1 MGKLQR
7 ALTLFLMAGFG
18 LVLSGCGGDD
28 VFSKPPEGSGG
39 GADPKASS
47 VASVLLTSSTPTLG
61 SSSDSK
67 VDLTVLVKDA
77 NNVMMEGETVIF
89 GSSGGGDVQ
98 VISGTTNSAGMATA
112 KLSTP
117 NDPANRNLTVSASVG
132 NVSDS
137 IVVAVTGS
145 TVNISGES
153 SVVFG
158 NSIDLTVFLK
168 DSAGKGVS
176 GQTVTVSSA
185 KGNTLSASSLTTG
198 VSGNATVSLTG
209 VVPDIDTITVSG
221 LGKVAT
227 YTVSVSPDQF
237 AVKLPAGDL
246 DISASHTVTA
256 NWRQN
261 GNPVPDGQTVA
272 FSTTRGTLSPRTAT
286 TSGGL
291 ASVTLTSDT
300 IGPVEVTAVAS
311 SATARVLSEFVA
323 TTPASINLQA
333 ASATIGPDGQEN
345 RLTAVVRD
353 INNNVVKDVVIRFSI
368 EKDTSGG
375 SISNATDRTDSQGSA
390 STVYTSTSAT
400 TAKDGVVIKAE
411 IESNPALTDS
421 VAITV
426 AQAGLFVRLGTSH
439 LMSALDV
446 TRYEKPYTV
455 VVADAAGNA
464 MANVDVVVTL
474 IPSFYWKGIRVP
486 SLNPETGEPEAP
498 LRAAYSVGCQNEDE
512 LVSETKLNGQLD
524 PGEDE
529 SKDGFLTPGNVAVVQ
544 AVAGK
549 VTTDD
554 TGFAE
559 IKIIYA
565 KNYASWTRV
574 RLHAS
579 AQVSGTEGFDEAVFT
594 LPVLLADINDLEST
608 PPGAVS
614 PFGSSNACNN
624 PD

>member
-28 VFSKPPEGSGG
+28 VFLTPPEGPGG

-47 VASVLLTSSTPTLG
+47 VASVILLASTPTLG
-61 SSSDSK
+61 SASDSE

-77 NNVMMEGETVIF
+77 NNAMMEGETVVF
-89 GSSGGGDVQ
+89 SSSGGGVQ
-98 VISGTTNSAGMATA
+98 GNPGTTNSAGIATA
-112 KLSTP
+112 KLFASG
-117 NDPANRNLTVSASVG
+117 DPTNRNLTVSASVG
-132 NVSDS
+132 NISDS

-145 TVNISGES
+145 IVSISGES
-153 SVVFG
+153 SVVLG

-168 DSAGKGVS
+168 DSAGNAVS
-176 GQTVTVSSA
+176 GKEVSVSSA
-185 KGNTLSASSLTTG
+185 KGNTLSSNSLVTG
-198 VSGNATVSLTG
+198 ISGNATVSLTG
-209 VVPDIDTITVSG
+209 VVPGVDTITVSG
-221 LGKVAT
+221 LGEVAT

-237 AVKLPAGDL
+237 SVSLPAGDL
-246 DISASHTVTA
+246 DISAPHTVA
-256 NWRQN
+256 VEWQQN

-272 FSTTRGTLSPRTAT
+272 FSTTRGTLSSPTAA
-286 TSGGL
+286 TSAGL

-300 IGPVEVTAVAS
+300 IGPVEVTAVTS
-311 SATARVLSEFVA
+311 SATASVVSEFVA
-323 TTPASINLQA
+323 TIPASINLQA
-333 ASATIGPDGQEN
+333 ASATIGPDGQEA
-345 RLTAVVRD
+345 RLTAIVRD

-411 IESNPALTDS
+411 VESNPALTDS

-426 AQAGLFVRLGTSH
+426 AQSELFVRLGTSH

-455 VVADAAGNA
+455 LVADAAGNA
-464 MANVDVVVTL
+464 VANVDVVVTL
-474 IPSFYWKGIRVP
+474 IPTYYWKGIRVP
-486 SLNPETGEPEAP
+486 SLNPDTGEAEAP
-498 LRAAYSVGCQNEDE
+498 WVADHSAGCKNEDN
-512 LVSETKLNGQLD
+512 LVSETALNGQLD
-524 PGEDE
+524 PDEDE
-529 SKDGFLTPGNVAVVQ
+529 SKDGLLTPGNVAVVQ
-544 AVAGK
+544 AVDGK

-559 IKIIYA
+559 IKIMYA
-565 KNYASWTRV
+565 KNYASWTRFKL
-574 RLHAS
+574 RAS
-579 AQVSGTEGFDEAVFT
+579 AQVSGTEGFDEAEFT
-594 LPVLLADINDLEST
+594 LPVLLADVNSLEST

-614 PFGSSNACNN
+614 PFGSSNTCGN